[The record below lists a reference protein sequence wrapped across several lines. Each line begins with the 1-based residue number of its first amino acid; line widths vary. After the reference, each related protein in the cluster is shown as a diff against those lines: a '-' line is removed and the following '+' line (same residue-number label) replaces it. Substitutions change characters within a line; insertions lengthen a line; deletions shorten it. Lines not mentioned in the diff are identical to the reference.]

1 MPWPVKSTLMVSRER
16 EPVTGS
22 TRTSTAA
29 RIGPSVPRTAQ
40 VFGGSMCTSSD
51 VDGRLAPP
59 MRRVVTHFAPTAGV
73 PVPLAGPSM
82 CPSTTPF
89 CHSLN
94 RAGSVA

>member
-1 MPWPVKSTLMVSRER
+1 
-16 EPVTGS
+16 
-22 TRTSTAA
+22 
-29 RIGPSVPRTAQ
+29 
-40 VFGGSMCTSSD
+40 MCTSSE

-59 MRRVVTHFAPTAGV
+59 MRRVVTHFAPTAAALV
-73 PVPLAGPSM
+73 PSAGPSM